1 MAKNYSELKNKLNQI
16 IDRIQSPDIELDE
29 AIKLHKEGE
38 AIIKEL
44 EVYLAQASQKIKS
57 VKKRR

>member
-16 IDRIQSPDIELDE
+16 IDKIQSPDTELDE

-38 AIIKEL
+38 TIVKEL
-44 EVYLAQASQKIKS
+44 EAYLAQASQKIKS
-57 VKKRR
+57 VKKA